1 MEKDSQSRK
10 WQITINNPSE
20 KGFTHTRIKEIL
32 SGMKSVIY
40 WCMADEIGENGTYHT
55 HIYIQGRGGINFSTL
70 KKQVLLKILMHFY
83 VGFM

>member
-1 MEKDSQSRK
+1 
-10 WQITINNPSE
+10 
-20 KGFTHTRIKEIL
+20 
-32 SGMKSVIY
+32 MKSVIY